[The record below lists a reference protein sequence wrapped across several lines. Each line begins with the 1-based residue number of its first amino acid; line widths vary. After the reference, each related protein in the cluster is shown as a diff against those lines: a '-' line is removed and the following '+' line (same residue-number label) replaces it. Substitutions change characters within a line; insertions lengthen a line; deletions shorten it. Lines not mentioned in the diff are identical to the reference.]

1 MSKET
6 KKPLTGFLDIY
17 VKLIIA
23 IISFIAPIIVYLL
36 SFYSDGIAI
45 IRRRVRE
52 EENQI
57 AQLTKTQI
65 FENVEDFRV
74 IIAESTKD
82 LQNLE
87 KRNRHRL
94 NLLTPEDS

>member
-1 MSKET
+1 LSKET

-36 SFYSDGIAI
+36 SVYSDGIAI

-65 FENVEDFRV
+65 SENVEDFRV